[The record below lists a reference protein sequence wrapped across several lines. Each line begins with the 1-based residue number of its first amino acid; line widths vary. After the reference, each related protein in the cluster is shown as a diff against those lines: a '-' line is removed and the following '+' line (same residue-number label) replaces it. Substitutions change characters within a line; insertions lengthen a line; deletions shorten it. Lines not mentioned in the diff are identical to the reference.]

1 MTSDYDTTDP
11 FVNEKL
17 FSISDD
23 VDSINFEVSVHMKC
37 ERSLLE
43 IADNET
49 KEIIWDKSWNDSADE
64 ELDISLNNL
73 DKEKEY
79 VIRLTCSKVEHA
91 EAVIAFDSS
100 LVEDVVMP
108 RKLT

>member
-1 MTSDYDTTDP
+1 MGEKNTRY
-11 FVNEKL
+11 FVCSSL
-17 FSISDD
+17 SIWHDCIC
-23 VDSINFEVSVHMKC
+23 VRG
-37 ERSLLE
+37 RSSHCK
-43 IADNET
+43 AGQ
-49 KEIIWDKSWNDSADE
+49 WVDE